1 MRRRVLVV
9 LGIVALTFVS
19 APMAAADAPA
29 YRSNDYGNVLNV
41 LPPGSAGNAN
51 AVQAAPWLP
60 VPGNPLPKTYPP
72 HFNDQFGMY
81 QDLLYGYGG
90 LQDSG
95 LSSFY
100 KDASFGVQPQ
110 DIERV
115 YSPANAPGAL
125 TILRDKSFGVPHVYG
140 DSTTSMAYGAGYATA
155 EDRLFMIDVLR
166 HYGRGHLSELVGPS
180 CGNEQMDH
188 DQLQLTGYTQQDKD
202 NQLAY
207 IDTLGPIGHEGRQMI
222 HAYVAGINQYITEA
236 LLDPNKMPVEYPVA
250 TLGPP
255 GLWQDSDIIDI
266 ASLVGGIF
274 GKGGGNEVASGNLLK
289 FLQQKFPGNGGQ
301 DAYQMFKDFHAVN
314 DPNAPVVTPKSFPY
328 DLQTNA
334 SAKNAFTDPAA
345 AVSDPS
351 TTTVSGCAGIASF
364 LQNFQLPSV
373 MSNALVVDAKHS
385 ASGRPIAV
393 FGPQVGYFAP
403 EILQEVDLH
412 APDYDARGASF
423 PGTSFLVE
431 LGRGQDYAWSATSA
445 GTDIVDQRLEIMCPT
460 PSTDTDP
467 KAKYYMLSGSCV
479 KMDYHD
485 DSETTLPKPGGLGV
499 PPVPSLTI
507 HHDIY
512 RTNPADP
519 IQAIVLG
526 FTKAAT
532 GQSVPAGA
540 DVAIVTQRSTY
551 QHELDSSMGF
561 LRWQHPSMTHDAK
574 SWMVGAQQIGY
585 TFNWFYVDNKDIAYF
600 VSGNNPVR
608 PTDYDRTLPTWGD
621 GRSQWQ
627 GFQASSG
634 HPQAINPAQGFL
646 SSWNNKPAPS
656 FGAADDQYGY
666 GPVFRQQT
674 LVDNIKQQF
683 ALHNN
688 KITRANLV
696 QAMEGAASV
705 DLSAARVGPELL
717 KYLAATGAGSG
728 LSANEQKMLTD
739 LGNWIASGSHRVRA
753 QHGDAL
759 YAYPPG
765 PAIMDELEPHL
776 VMALFNSVF
785 CADPNNC
792 TAAEVNTTNGLASSY
807 AKHPMGWTDLP
818 SGRLGSSYDGGW
830 EGYLLK
836 ALRQLRR
843 QAGDTTDPAMAQP
856 LSTAMLSGLCGT
868 GASGCRAAIVKAIH
882 DTYAADSAANSGAAN
897 PDTWTI
903 SENQA
908 YCASHGCATQMPAY
922 DNITL
927 RAIGLVTE
935 PDLDWQNRPTFQ
947 QVVDFP
953 SHRPRLNQAALVSVV
968 EGSGDVGAAA
978 ALFLFGLVAVGM
990 LARRRRPRAGS

>member
-1 MRRRVLVV
+1 MTSMT
-9 LGIVALTFVS
+9 AS
-19 APMAAADAPA
+19 MASADAPV
-29 YRSNDYGNVLNV
+29 YRANDYGNVLNV

-72 HFNDQFGMY
+72 HFNDQYGMY
-81 QDLLYGYGG
+81 QDLLYGSGS

-110 DIERV
+110 DIERA
-115 YSPANAPGAL
+115 YTPANAPSAV
-125 TILRDKSFGVPHVYG
+125 TILRDKAFGVPHVYG
-140 DSTTSMAYGAGYATA
+140 DSSVSLAYGAGYATA

-166 HYGRGHLSELVGPS
+166 HYGRGHLTELVGPS

-207 IDTLGPIGHEGRQMI
+207 IDTLGPLGHEGRQMI
-222 HAYVAGINQYITEA
+222 HAYVAGINQYVTEA
-236 LLDPNKMPVEYPVA
+236 LLDPNKMPVEYPLA

-255 GLWQDSDIIDI
+255 GLWQDSDVIDI

-274 GKGGGNEVASGNLLK
+274 GKGGGNEVASGRLLQ
-289 FLQQKFPGNGGQ
+289 FLRQKFPGNGGQ

-314 DPNAPVVTPKSFPY
+314 DPNAPTVVTDKAFPY
-328 DLQTNA
+328 DLQKNV
-334 SAKNAFTDPAA
+334 SAKNAFTDPTA
-345 AVSDPS
+345 AVADPS
-351 TTTVSGCAGIASF
+351 TNTTSGCAGVASF
-364 LQNFQLPSV
+364 LQDLQLPKA
-373 MSNALVVDAKHS
+373 MSNALLVDAKHS

-403 EILQEVDLH
+403 EILQEIDLH
-412 APDYDARGASF
+412 APDFDARGASF
-423 PGTSFLVE
+423 PGTSFIVE

-445 GTDIVDQRLEIMCPT
+445 GTDIVDQRLELMCPT
-460 PSTDTDP
+460 PPTDTDP
-467 KAKYYMLSGSCV
+467 KARYYMLSGSCV

-485 DSETTLPKPGGLGV
+485 DSETTLPKPGGTGV
-499 PPVPSLTI
+499 PPIPSLTI

-512 RTNPADP
+512 RTSAADP
-519 IQAIVLG
+519 IPAIVLG
-526 FTKAAT
+526 FTKAAA
-532 GQSVPAGA
+532 GQGLPAGA

-551 QHELDSSMGF
+551 AHELDSAMGF

-574 SWMVGAQQIGY
+574 SWMVGAGQIGY
-585 TFNWFYVDNKDIAYF
+585 TFNWFYIDNRDIAYH
-600 VSGNNPVR
+600 VSGQNPIR
-608 PTDYDRTLPTWGD
+608 PADYDRTLPTWGD
-621 GRSQWQ
+621 GRSEWQ
-627 GFQASSG
+627 GFQADSG
-634 HPQAINPAQGFL
+634 HPQSINPAQGFL
-646 SSWNNKPAPS
+646 SSWNNKPAPG
-656 FGAADDQYGY
+656 FGAADDNYGY

-683 ALHNN
+683 ALHSN
-688 KITRANLV
+688 KLTRANLV

-705 DLSAARVGPELL
+705 DLSAARVGPELH
-717 KYLAATGAGSG
+717 KYLAAVGASTG
-728 LSANEQKMLTD
+728 LSAGEQQMLTD
-739 LGNWIASGSHRVRA
+739 LDSWIAAGSHRIRA
-753 QHGDAL
+753 QHGDAQ

-776 VMALFNSVF
+776 VMAFFNSVF

-792 TAAEVNTTNGLASSY
+792 TASEVNSTRGLASGY
-807 AKHPMGWTDLP
+807 AEHPMGWTDLP
-818 SGRLGSSYDGGW
+818 SGRNGSSYDGGW

-843 QAGDTTDPAMAQP
+843 QAGDTTDPAMLQP
-856 LSTAMLSGLCGT
+856 FSAAMMSHLCG
-868 GASGCRAAIVKAIH
+868 GGGCKAAIVKAIH
-882 DTYAADSAANSGAAN
+882 DTYVADSASNGGSAN

-908 YCASHGCATQMPAY
+908 YCASNGCPTQMPAY

-927 RAIGLVTE
+927 RTVGLVTE

-953 SHRPRLNQAALVSVV
+953 THRPRLSQAALASVIEGDRGGAGLAVS
-968 EGSGDVGAAA
+968 
-978 ALFLFGLVAVGM
+978 LFLLGLGAVSM
-990 LARRRRPRAGS
+990 LGRRRRRPRARG